1 MPIVIAWLCTGAAFC
16 TSGDCASADA
26 IRLAVQKTG
35 TVFWELDAM
44 RAHHQLDTGRHH
56 KSDSWALATQTPSS
70 PTSLGWWAH
79 ER

>member
-44 RAHHQLDTGRHH
+44 RAHQLD
-56 KSDSWALATQTPSS
+56 K
-70 PTSLGWWAH
+70 
-79 ER
+79 

>member
-1 MPIVIAWLCTGAAFC
+1 MPAQIKLSVPIVIAWLCTGAAFC

-44 RAHHQLDTGRHH
+44 RAHQLDKQAGITSRIRGR
-56 KSDSWALATQTPSS
+56 
-70 PTSLGWWAH
+70 
-79 ER
+79 

>member
-44 RAHHQLDTGRHH
+44 RAHH
-56 KSDSWALATQTPSS
+56 
-70 PTSLGWWAH
+70 
-79 ER
+79 